1 MWRFSTHRYRDETNE
16 MEEAVMT
23 TIGPVHLV
31 VVGLDSSELK
41 GQIAR
46 ELHRASESGAI
57 RVLDALAIQRTAAG
71 DVVSMSGSDL
81 TPDQRMAYGAIVG
94 GLLGFGAT
102 GTDEGT
108 TEGAELGALAFADKN
123 FGLSAA
129 DIKAIANDL
138 PPGMTGLM
146 VLFEHRWAVP
156 LKEAIQNAGGV
167 MLAQGI
173 VRPEDL
179 VAFGAVL
186 ATNSAAA
193 DQYIASQS
201 IQSVPSGGAQI
212 AEA

>member
-1 MWRFSTHRYRDETNE
+1 
-16 MEEAVMT
+16 MT

-31 VVGLDSSELK
+31 VIGLESDALK
-41 GQIAR
+41 GQVSR

-57 RVLDALAIQRTAAG
+57 RVLDALAIQRTASG

-108 TEGAELGALAFADKN
+108 TEGAELGALTFADKN

-129 DIKAIANDL
+129 DIKDIANDL
-138 PPGMTGLM
+138 PPGTTALM

-156 LKEAIQNAGGV
+156 LKEALQSAGGV

-179 VAFGAVL
+179 VAFGAAL
-186 ATNSAAA
+186 AASSADA
-193 DQYIASQS
+193 DQVIASRSMQGNNGP
-201 IQSVPSGGAQI
+201 V